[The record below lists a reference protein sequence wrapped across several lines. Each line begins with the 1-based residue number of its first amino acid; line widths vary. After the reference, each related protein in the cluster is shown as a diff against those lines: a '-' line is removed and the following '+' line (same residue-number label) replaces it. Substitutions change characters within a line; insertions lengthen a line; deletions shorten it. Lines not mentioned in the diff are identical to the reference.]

1 MSSLV
6 FASSLSKCVELS
18 CIFFVYSFALTP
30 AGALQVRTPLPPN
43 QTSSV
48 SLPLGTQGNV
58 TKMDPLNNLQ
68 VKYGSTL
75 RPLFSLSAKVV

>member
-1 MSSLV
+1 MVSLV
-6 FASSLSKCVELS
+6 FASSVELYFIV
-18 CIFFVYSFALTP
+18 CSFALTP